1 MDFTDFLKMMNVK
14 SETCF
19 KKSDHCNCIFASMR
33 LKGQGGFDKIVGS
46 SIPYLCETCFTTID
60 QNEFEKRINDYEEVV
75 MNLPKNKFIKNEEE
89 LHTFFIKNNLDQKK
103 MEENAK
109 NFNEK
114 MNHMS
119 VDTVEFDEKDPSIK
133 LNLSDKKK

>member
-133 LNLSDKKK
+133 LNLSDKK

>member
-1 MDFTDFLKMMNVK
+1 MDFTDFLRIMNVK

>member
-1 MDFTDFLKMMNVK
+1 MDFTDFLRIMNVK

-89 LHTFFIKNNLDQKK
+89 LHTFFTKNNLDKTK

-109 NFNEK
+109 IFYEK
-114 MNHMS
+114 FHLMTLNS
-119 VDTVEFDEKDPSIK
+119 IEVNEKDPSIK
-133 LNLSDKKK
+133 LNLSDKK

>member
-1 MDFTDFLKMMNVK
+1 MDFTDFLRMMGLK

-33 LKGQGGFDKIVGS
+33 LKGQGGFDKIAGS
-46 SIPYLCETCFTTID
+46 SIPYLCDTCFTTID
-60 QNEFEKRINDYEEVV
+60 QKEFEKRIHNYEEII
-75 MNLPKNKFIKNEEE
+75 MNLPKNKFMKNEEE
-89 LHTFFIKNNLDQKK
+89 LHTFFTKNNLDQKK

-109 NFNEK
+109 IFNEK

-119 VDTVEFDEKDPSIK
+119 VDTLQFDEKDPSIT